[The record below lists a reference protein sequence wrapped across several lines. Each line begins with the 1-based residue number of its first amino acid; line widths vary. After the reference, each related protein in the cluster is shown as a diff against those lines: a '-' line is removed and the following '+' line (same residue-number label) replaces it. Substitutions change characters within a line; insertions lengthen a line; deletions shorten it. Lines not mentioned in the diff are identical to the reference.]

1 MKRYIVQSGTTDKIS
16 EYNINGELID
26 IMYANGKT
34 ETVPYSSETITYMDE
49 LMFQQYKDFDIDMA
63 LLLDNHEM
71 GVSAGAGALT
81 MAAYLMT
88 SGSDDNSLLM
98 ATAVGMGTTVALE
111 IFHKIAREE
120 EITEDYR
127 KDRALVEN
135 YDVLSAV
142 VNNDETYNS
151 LSEHVKDE
159 LKSVHD
165 GTIPLS
171 INSIRNLRIQDI
183 SKMLWV
189 YNNSKIPKKR
199 VR

>member
-1 MKRYIVQSGTTDKIS
+1 M
-16 EYNINGELID
+16 
-26 IMYANGKT
+26 
-34 ETVPYSSETITYMDE
+34 
-49 LMFQQYKDFDIDMA
+49 
-63 LLLDNHEM
+63 
-71 GVSAGAGALT
+71 
-81 MAAYLMT
+81 
-88 SGSDDNSLLM
+88 
-98 ATAVGMGTTVALE
+98 
-111 IFHKIAREE
+111 
-120 EITEDYR
+120 
-127 KDRALVEN
+127 
-135 YDVLSAV
+135 
-142 VNNDETYNS
+142 DETYNS